1 MNTEGLKR
9 KSTCWTL
16 FLLAFGFLS
25 VGLPGTL
32 HAGTIG
38 PSCGSCFGSVYTLS
52 DKTISLSALADTYQ
66 ITLTVDTALTDSA
79 QYYLNS
85 VAVKTTPNTSDILS
99 ISTVTLPSGF
109 IGKTI
114 GGLDANGCKSGSAG
128 FGCATYLSAT
138 SGLLTGSATYT
149 FQYDES
155 IVPGTLLTGTDA
167 ASIKALYL
175 NVDGT
180 HDGITSE
187 NITLSSE
194 TAVPEP
200 GTWILFGTGLLLMGS
215 GIVTRKKHSAHA

>member
-1 MNTEGLKR
+1 MNTVGLKR
-9 KSTCWTL
+9 KSTFWTL

-25 VGLPGTL
+25 AGLPGTL
-32 HAGTIG
+32 HAGIIG
-38 PSCGSCFGSVYTLS
+38 PSCGSCYGSVYTLT
-52 DKTISLSALADTYQ
+52 DKTLSLSTLADTYQ

-85 VAVKTTPNTSDILS
+85 VAVKTTPNTADILS
-99 ISTVTLPSGF
+99 ISSVSLPSGF
-109 IGKTI
+109 TGKTI
-114 GGLDANGCKSGSAG
+114 GGLDANGCKSGSSG
-128 FGCATYLSAT
+128 FACATYSSAT

-175 NVDGT
+175 NSDGV

-187 NITLSSE
+187 NITLGGG

-200 GTWILFGTGLLLMGS
+200 GTWILFGTGVVLVGCQVCL
-215 GIVTRKKHSAHA
+215 RKKRSVFV